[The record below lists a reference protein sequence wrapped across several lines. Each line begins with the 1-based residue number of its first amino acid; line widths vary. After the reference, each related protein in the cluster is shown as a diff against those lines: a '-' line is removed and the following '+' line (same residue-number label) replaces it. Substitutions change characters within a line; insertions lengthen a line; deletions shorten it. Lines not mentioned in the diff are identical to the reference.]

1 MKLLIADDEKLTREG
16 IRNLLDLKKLGIT
29 EVFLADDGIHG
40 LEAARSHRPDII
52 LTDVRMPRM
61 TGVEMASRY
70 LEEAPD
76 TAVLFM
82 SAYSD
87 REYLKAAIKLKAV
100 NYIDKPLDK
109 KELENALAEA
119 ADRCRSLGAAKS
131 GAMLKEQDLKGHLV
145 LFLTDGAKAAAAA
158 ALGACLSPAIEPDF
172 WFSAVVTNCLTPLS
186 ELPSEELMKES
197 QLFSGYLKE
206 HGITRLIM
214 PKADRY
220 IISFLC
226 SPSRPET
233 KVLEDFTR
241 LVQSRMKTY
250 CRFFI
255 AAGPILQGMAQASVS
270 YHSAMNL
277 LDESFYH
284 DYNSVLTPQPA
295 AGSYQPAADPFTDFG
310 AALTA
315 QKKEDSLKAAEAF
328 YRGLKDG
335 PPLPAAQAKDRYFR
349 YLNKLDE
356 ISLANHI
363 SLWKREGL
371 ES

>member
-172 WFSAVVTNCLTPLS
+172 WFSAVVTSCLTPLS

-206 HGITRLIM
+206 HGITRLI
-214 PKADRY
+214 
-220 IISFLC
+220 
-226 SPSRPET
+226 
-233 KVLEDFTR
+233 
-241 LVQSRMKTY
+241 
-250 CRFFI
+250 
-255 AAGPILQGMAQASVS
+255 G
-270 YHSAMNL
+270 
-277 LDESFYH
+277 
-284 DYNSVLTPQPA
+284 
-295 AGSYQPAADPFTDFG
+295 
-310 AALTA
+310 
-315 QKKEDSLKAAEAF
+315 
-328 YRGLKDG
+328 
-335 PPLPAAQAKDRYFR
+335 
-349 YLNKLDE
+349 
-356 ISLANHI
+356 
-363 SLWKREGL
+363 
-371 ES
+371 